1 MDKKFYNLQVWHKSR
16 QLILTTYSLLENF
29 PEYEKYDMCSQLRRS
44 VNSICA
50 NIAEGT
56 GRRTLKDFVNFLYIA
71 KGSLEETKSF
81 FIIANDLRYIDNEN
95 YALLKEQSD
104 EIGRMLNGLIK
115 SLQNKMQIIY

>member
-29 PEYEKYDMCSQLRRS
+29 PEHEKYAMCSQLRRS
-44 VNSICA
+44 VNSISA

-71 KGSLEETKSF
+71 QGSLEESKSF
-81 FIIANDLRYIDNEN
+81 FIIANDLNYIDNKN

>member
-1 MDKKFYNLQVWHKSR
+1 
-16 QLILTTYSLLENF
+16 
-29 PEYEKYDMCSQLRRS
+29 